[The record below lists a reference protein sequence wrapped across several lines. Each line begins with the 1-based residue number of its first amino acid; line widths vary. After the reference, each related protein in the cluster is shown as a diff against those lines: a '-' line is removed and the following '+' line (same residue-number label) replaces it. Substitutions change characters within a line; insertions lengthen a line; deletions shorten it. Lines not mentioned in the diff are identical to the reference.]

1 VDYVPYT
8 TTHVITQLQLL
19 MFSGLAFSVLMR
31 TGLYPPEIRSTNID
45 SDWIYRRLAPRII
58 ARLVEAGSRIR
69 ARLVEAAERRFD
81 AFVATVFRHHGPQG
95 ILARTLPPGITA
107 LWVAVLL
114 GFTLIL
120 YYI

>member
-1 VDYVPYT
+1 
-8 TTHVITQLQLL
+8 
-19 MFSGLAFSVLMR
+19 M
-31 TGLYPPEIRSTNID
+31 RSTNID
-45 SDWIYRRLAPRII
+45 SDWIYRRLAPRVI
-58 ARLVEAGSRIR
+58 ARLAEEGGRLRAGV
-69 ARLVEAAERRFD
+69 LVRGERRLEQF
-81 AFVATVFRHHGPQG
+81 FLRVIQFCGPQG